1 MSHAVAVLHEI
12 KRVHEARCFAEL
24 RAPSG
29 NTLAESDLIAIG
41 PDIVAFGSLKE
52 LDDATWLL
60 ELQHFVIGDR
70 QALVDFISTFEQ
82 CREDDRY
89 VLLNELGDGRLLRS
103 APALVRKERGYEVR
117 CEVQAPFARVNAANL
132 GTDIALSL
140 DGDLVLEN
148 GDLATVSGLAA
159 LEQKIRLQLSL
170 QRGDDRFHPRFGAR
184 LVEYYQA
191 FRGSP
196 WLESLLKLDVVRLAA
211 IPYTDSTSA
220 QAFTPLQCVNRVG
233 KIGVDDDDMSHV
245 LTIHVELDVE
255 GVGSRGQTVTI
266 RL

>member
-1 MSHAVAVLHEI
+1 
-12 KRVHEARCFAEL
+12 
-24 RAPSG
+24 
-29 NTLAESDLIAIG
+29 
-41 PDIVAFGSLKE
+41 
-52 LDDATWLL
+52 
-60 ELQHFVIGDR
+60 
-70 QALVDFISTFEQ
+70 
-82 CREDDRY
+82 
-89 VLLNELGDGRLLRS
+89 
-103 APALVRKERGYEVR
+103 
-117 CEVQAPFARVNAANL
+117 
-132 GTDIALSL
+132 
-140 DGDLVLEN
+140 
-148 GDLATVSGLAA
+148 
-159 LEQKIRLQLSL
+159 
-170 QRGDDRFHPRFGAR
+170 
-184 LVEYYQA
+184 VEYYQA